1 MDMNAV
7 VQHYLVLRDTKAKM
21 DAEHKARVAE
31 LDAQI
36 KNAESFFLNHLNETG
51 QTGGK
56 FPAGTLVVKTK
67 TQTNL
72 KDKSAF
78 SEFVKAT
85 GQIELMQMRVSSTA
99 VGEYMEQNN
108 NQLPPGVEVTQVRAV
123 EVRRA
128 RS

>member
-7 VQHYLVLRDTKAKM
+7 VQHYLVLRDTKTKM

-31 LDAQI
+31 IDAQI
-36 KNAESFFLNHLNETG
+36 KNAESFFLNHLNTIG

-72 KDKSAF
+72 KDKAAF